1 MAESNIEIVQNT
13 INSLHESVLSV
24 ILSTINS
31 NGDVETSYSPY
42 FFDGKDYYILIAD
55 LAPHS
60 QNIKANAHISAF
72 IIEDE
77 SKTKNIYA
85 RKRLSFQATA
95 NMIEKDSELFNAII
109 EQFALRVSKMVY
121 MLSEMKDFN
130 LFKISPM
137 QGRLVIGFGKTY
149 QIDHQT
155 NSIIQVDES
164 YIDNQKAQQQS

>member
-1 MAESNIEIVQNT
+1 MAESNNEIVQNT

-24 ILSTINS
+24 ILSTTNQ
-31 NGDVETSYSPY
+31 NGEVETSYSPY
-42 FFDGKDYYILIAD
+42 FFDGKDYYILISD

-60 QNIKANAHISAF
+60 QNIKGNANISVF

-77 SKTKNIYA
+77 SQTKNIYA
-85 RKRLSFQATA
+85 RKRLSLQATA
-95 NMIEKDSELFNAII
+95 IMIEKDSEMFNSII
-109 EQFALRVSKMVY
+109 ERFALRVSKMVY

-149 QIDHQT
+149 QIDHQN
-155 NSIIQVDES
+155 NSITQVDES
-164 YIDNQKAQQQS
+164 YIANQKAQQQS

>member
-1 MAESNIEIVQNT
+1 MAESNNEIVQNT

-24 ILSTINS
+24 ILSTTNQS
-31 NGDVETSYSPY
+31 GEVETSYSPY
-42 FFDGKDYYILIAD
+42 FFDGKDYYILISD

-60 QNIKANAHISAF
+60 QNIKGNANISVF

-77 SKTKNIYA
+77 SQTKNIYA
-85 RKRLSFQATA
+85 RKRLSLQATA
-95 NMIEKDSELFNAII
+95 VMIEKDSEMFNSII
-109 EQFALRVSKMVY
+109 ERFALRISKMVY

-149 QIDHQT
+149 QIDHQN
-155 NSIIQVDES
+155 NSITQVDES
-164 YIDNQKAQQQS
+164 YIANQKAQQQS